1 MHPLTLCINLRSE
14 FQEPRISTAATTK
27 REDRNASA
35 RAFIH
40 SLNILVKYVRLYGF
54 QHKRTEGQFEVT
66 WNELQHGLPDSGF
79 LLGVSDNRLLL
90 DGVAL
95 ETGQAE
101 RSFAQLLT
109 AAGLASIHFSKGV
122 TVDDFARL
130 IKAFAVGGS
139 KAQDVVQQ
147 IKDIFGDNKSSTIRI
162 NEVKFV
168 AADPGSADVTI
179 AAQIAAQS
187 LGPEFKEWLNDPQ
200 KLLQLIAAA
209 EGSRSGGAGGTV
221 PIGSVPNIPSSNAGT
236 ADAGGGHGS
245 ASGGGTWAGGVVP
258 LQEEEVMQAIP
269 CLPSSGKS
277 VPILV
282 IRQNRCR
289 TN

>member
-1 MHPLTLCINLRSE
+1 MFASHFPPFGDYYLRNMHPLTVCINLIPKSE
-14 FQEPRISTAATTK
+14 ERRISTAATTK

-54 QHKRTEGQFEVT
+54 QHKRTETQFETT
-66 WNELQHGLPDSGF
+66 WKELQAGLPQGKDAGF

-109 AAGLASIHFSKGV
+109 TAGLASIQFSNQV
-122 TVDDFARL
+122 TVDDFAKL
-130 IKAFAVGGS
+130 IRAFAVAGS
-139 KAQDVVQQ
+139 KAQDITKE
-147 IKDIFGDNKSSTIRI
+147 IKQTFGDNKQASIRI

-168 AADPGSADVTI
+168 AADPATGEVSV
-179 AAQIAAQS
+179 AAQIAAQT
-187 LGPEFKEWLNDPQ
+187 LGPEFKDWLNDPQ

-209 EGSRSGGAGGTV
+209 EGSKTGGTAGGV
-221 PIGSVPNIPSSNAGT
+221 PAGSVPN
-236 ADAGGGHGS
+236 
-245 ASGGGTWAGGVVP
+245 V
-258 LQEEEVMQAIP
+258 
-269 CLPSSGKS
+269 
-277 VPILV
+277 
-282 IRQNRCR
+282 
-289 TN
+289 

>member
-1 MHPLTLCINLRSE
+1 MHPFTSCINLTSE
-14 FQEPRISTAATTK
+14 FQEPRISTAATT
-27 REDRNASA
+27 RSQDRNASA

-66 WNELQHGLPDSGF
+66 WNELQHGLPKEGDGGF
-79 LLGVSDNRLLL
+79 LLGVSENRLLL

-95 ETGQAE
+95 ESGQAE

-130 IKAFAVGGS
+130 IRAFAVGGS

-147 IKDIFGDNKSSTIRI
+147 IKDTFGDNKNSTIRI

-168 AADPGSADVTI
+168 AADPGSADVSV
-179 AAQIAAQS
+179 AAQIAAQT
-187 LGPEFKEWLNDPQ
+187 LGPEFKEWLNNPQ

-221 PIGSVPNIPSSNAGT
+221 PIGSVPNIPSSNAGS
-236 ADAGGGHGS
+236 ADAGNGGS
-245 ASGGGTWAGGVVP
+245 SGGGTWAGGVVP
-258 LQEEEVMQAIP
+258 LQEEEV
-269 CLPSSGKS
+269 
-277 VPILV
+277 
-282 IRQNRCR
+282 
-289 TN
+289 

>member
-1 MHPLTLCINLRSE
+1 MSCWMSGLPDLVPILRAITSVTCIDLPCALTLYRTL
-14 FQEPRISTAATTK
+14 QEPRISTAATTK

-109 AAGLASIHFSKGV
+109 AAGLASIHFSKAV

-147 IKDIFGDNKSSTIRI
+147 IKDIFGDNKNSTIRI

-168 AADPGSADVTI
+168 AADPGTADVSI
-179 AAQIAAQS
+179 AAQIAAQT

-209 EGSRSGGAGGTV
+209 EGSRAGGGGGGA
-221 PIGSVPNIPSSNAGT
+221 PIGSVPNIPAGEAGSGNT
-236 ADAGGGHGS
+236 AGVPAAGS
-245 ASGGGTWAGGVVP
+245 GTWTGGVVP
-258 LQEEEVMQAIP
+258 
-269 CLPSSGKS
+269 
-277 VPILV
+277 
-282 IRQNRCR
+282 
-289 TN
+289 